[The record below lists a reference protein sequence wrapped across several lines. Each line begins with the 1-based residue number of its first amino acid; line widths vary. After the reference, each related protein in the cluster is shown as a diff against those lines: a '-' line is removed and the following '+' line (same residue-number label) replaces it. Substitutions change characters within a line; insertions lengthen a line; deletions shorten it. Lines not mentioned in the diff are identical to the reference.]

1 MKEVKEQCEERIEEV
16 VRKRNEALVSRDA
29 AERDDQ
35 RQQVIRACSG
45 RGIQEVL
52 PPLLTILSCGLGSL
66 WYSRAQPGARMPT
79 PNLVCWPQA
88 QLCPKSHAPAE
99 EADAVWLEHTDVPVV
114 NSVAKVDLVSGE
126 RIGCSHFLPRSR
138 ALPFQRTTFC
148 FH

>member
-16 VRKRNEALVSRDA
+16 VRKRNEALVSRD
-29 AERDDQ
+29 DQ
-35 RQQVIRACSG
+35 RQQVIRVCSG
-45 RGIQEVL
+45 QGIQEAL

-88 QLCPKSHAPAE
+88 QFCPKSHAPAG

-126 RIGCSHFLPRSR
+126 RIGMFPLS
-138 ALPFQRTTFC
+138 TEK
-148 FH
+148 